1 MPARGLTIECRSST
15 AANVSPISSQVAP
28 ERCLSYDEKPLS
40 IFQKLKDA
48 NKNPV
53 FMLRHIK
60 DIKSPIAGAHAKHAA
75 RREKRL
81 REGKHVS
88 GEGREGSIRE
98 FTRATRLHH
107 PTNLQP
113 VARSPN
119 SPNPGTSGLGNDGD
133 DKDKDGNKDD
143 DDKHHG
149 LGYALAIYPYMAD
162 RDDEFDVNVGDT
174 FVILNKTKG
183 WWVVHRDTSA
193 TKASDIVRSGW
204 VPQGCLLETSG
215 KLPSN
220 TATARLD

>member
-1 MPARGLTIECRSST
+1 M
-15 AANVSPISSQVAP
+15 
-28 ERCLSYDEKPLS
+28 
-40 IFQKLKDA
+40 KDS
-48 NKNPV
+48 NQNPV

-60 DIKSPIAGAHAKHAA
+60 DIKSPIAAAHAKHTA

-81 REGKHVS
+81 KEGRQVS
-88 GEGREGSIRE
+88 GEGREGPIRD

-113 VARSPN
+113 VVRSPN
-119 SPNPGTSGLGNDGD
+119 SPNPATSAGSMD
-133 DKDKDGNKDD
+133 DKDGSSKDNADNDGKGAS
-143 DDKHHG
+143 HG
-149 LGYALAIYPYMAD
+149 LGYALAIYPYLAD

-193 TKASDIVRSGW
+193 TKESDIVRSGW

-215 KLPSN
+215 RRRHVFPS
-220 TATARLD
+220 